1 MRTCVLRGCSGC
13 VFGLMGS
20 RVWGCG
26 VEVRVAV
33 ESFMFMS
40 GEDFALL

>member
-1 MRTCVLRGCSGC
+1 MSSGDVRV
-13 VFGLMGS
+13 VFSGLWGLGS